1 MRDIKLNSDND
12 IELTNGSAALT
23 TDAEDVMQ
31 ELEIRL
37 QFFSGEWFLNILEGI
52 PYLEEILN
60 KGANLDAVKALFVN
74 EILSSNGITELVSL
88 NLTFNNRILRVDFS
102 AKADN
107 LVITKTINIKV

>member
-12 IELTNGSAALT
+12 IDLTNGSATLT
-23 TDAEDVMQ
+23 TDAEDVIQ

-52 PYLEEILN
+52 PYLDEILK
-60 KGANLDAVKALFVN
+60 KGANLDTVKSLFVN
-74 EILSSNGITELVSL
+74 EILSSNGITELTSIS
-88 NLTFNNRILRVDFS
+88 LTFNNRILRVDFS

-107 LVITKTINIKV
+107 LVITKIINIKV